1 MNLQQLYYVKKIAES
16 KSINEAS
23 KVLHIS
29 QPALTK
35 QLKLLENEL
44 SIALFERSK
53 NGVRLTNEGN
63 LFLIEAEEILNR
75 VDSLKQYF
83 LEPKTKVL
91 NIGTLPSIATY
102 FLPDVIKKMNDQ
114 GYKANLL
121 IVNTSDEIKSLLSE
135 GKIDA
140 GFGQDVGANDYVH
153 PILIEPYYIVVPD
166 SNPLANYQSI
176 SLCELASQNIILP
189 SLPCDIRKA
198 LNYYL
203 EQQGI
208 TLENTVEVGQNEPIL
223 SLVKAGIGL
232 TILPEMAISNL
243 NKDIKAIPLRN
254 KEFTRSISLLTYSEK
269 LKNLI
274 KNFVLI
280 KYD

>member
-140 GFGQDVGANDYVH
+140 GFGQDVGANDYVY